1 MKIGGA
7 MRANYVISDYPRN
20 DSGAASRAGE
30 DGGYIKVAD
39 THYSANDEYR
49 NMLMLCQMAGIGM
62 EQMIHETRN
71 M

>member
-7 MRANYVISDYPRN
+7 MPVHHVVSDYPRN

-30 DGGYIKVAD
+30 DGGDIKLAD
-39 THYSANDEYR
+39 THYSTNDEYR

-62 EQMIHETRN
+62 E
-71 M
+71 